1 MVHTGQNYR
10 CRQEKIIG
18 DAKIYVL
25 QVIIQYSGS
34 TIISHAIH
42 SFTWI

>member
-10 CRQEKIIG
+10 CRHEKIIG

-25 QVIIQYSGS
+25 QVIIQYFRS
-34 TIISHAIH
+34 TIISHVVP
-42 SFTWI
+42 SFT

>member
-10 CRQEKIIG
+10 CRHEKIIG

-25 QVIIQYSGS
+25 QVIIQYSES
-34 TIISHAIH
+34 IMLSLAIP
-42 SFTWI
+42 SFT